1 MMLLLEHVAVNMP
14 YQQTGYAS
22 SEEKHKFYFLM
33 SIFHVSF
40 EKKIVHLKLLFCL
53 QVMLNAAF
61 VSALQESTGSMSRYL
76 LPAIAPLHEKIFG
89 D

>member
-40 EKKIVHLKLLFCL
+40 EKKLY
-53 QVMLNAAF
+53 
-61 VSALQESTGSMSRYL
+61 T
-76 LPAIAPLHEKIFG
+76 
-89 D
+89 

>member
-22 SEEKHKFYFLM
+22 SSEEKHKFYFLM

-40 EKKIVHLKLLFCL
+40 EKKLY
-53 QVMLNAAF
+53 
-61 VSALQESTGSMSRYL
+61 T
-76 LPAIAPLHEKIFG
+76 
-89 D
+89 